1 MSDEDMGQKDANGLP
16 DDVAASLS
24 GVMEAINS
32 LQDFLK
38 GVDIDVAGET
48 AEETH
53 EDKH

>member
-1 MSDEDMGQKDANGLP
+1 MSNEDSAQKDVNVLP
-16 DDVAASLS
+16 DEVAASLS
-24 GVMEAINS
+24 GVMEALSN

-38 GVDIDVAGET
+38 ESGIDVAGET

>member
-1 MSDEDMGQKDANGLP
+1 MSDEKPKDLNDLS
-16 DDVAASLS
+16 DEVAASLS
-24 GVMEAINS
+24 GVMEALNN

-38 GVDIDVAGET
+38 EIGIDVAGAP

>member
-1 MSDEDMGQKDANGLP
+1 MSDEDNKPKELNELSDE
-16 DDVAASLS
+16 VAASLS
-24 GVMEAINS
+24 GVMEALSN

-38 GVDIDVAGET
+38 EIGIDVAGET